1 MADADLFPE
10 LPELMLSL
18 RSFGSRRGSPNESG
32 PMDEE
37 QERFFA
43 PLLDGRRAAAQAI
56 SRAQVVA
63 AFDALYLAAILDATI
78 RQFAAARFANQA
90 PARRALEAEL
100 FEVVEPLRDALTVL
114 ASLAEA
120 MPFGQNAP
128 VADERWTLWLAQM
141 RVVFRLA
148 DASWPAMREALA
160 SSSPAASTSGRWR
173 FRGEQTR

>member
-1 MADADLFPE
+1 MADPDLFPE

-32 PMDEE
+32 SLDEE

-56 SRAQVVA
+56 SRPQVVA
-63 AFDALYLAAILDATI
+63 AFDAPRLAAILDATVH
-78 RQFAAARFANQA
+78 QFAAARFATQA

-100 FEVVEPLRDALTVL
+100 FEIVDPLRDALTVL

-120 MPFGQNAP
+120 IPFAQNAP
-128 VADERWTLWLAQM
+128 VAGEQWTLWLAQV

-160 SSSPAASTSGRWR
+160 SSSPASSTSGRWR
-173 FRGEQTR
+173 FRGEQAR